1 MTSKNP
7 KTCSIK
13 KTTLLSNSAYCKLCL
28 KALCVH
34 ITSVFA
40 SSTLKIGGGGLQL
53 LIRGRNTHL
62 LTKKR
67 SFLAIFSMKNG
78 EFWCGRM
85 LQTVF
90 S

>member
-34 ITSVFA
+34 ITYSFA
-40 SSTLKIGGGGLQL
+40 SSTLKIGGGSSTAYL
-53 LIRGRNTHL
+53 RPKN
-62 LTKKR
+62 
-67 SFLAIFSMKNG
+67 SFCDQKTGIFGHFFHENG
-78 EFWCGRM
+78 KFWCIRM
-85 LQTVF
+85 LQTLF

>member
-13 KTTLLSNSAYCKLCL
+13 KTTLLSSSAYCKLCL
-28 KALCVH
+28 NALCVH
-34 ITSVFA
+34 ITCFFA
-40 SSTLKIGGGGLQL
+40 SSTLKIGGGGSSTAYL
-53 LIRGRNTHL
+53 RPKNGH
-62 LTKKR
+62 
-67 SFLAIFSMKNG
+67 FWPFFSMKNG
-78 EFWCGRM
+78 KFWCICM